1 MQRLPYD
8 ADTTDEVIQYYTVRA
23 IQLAAHGYVWSRSLF
38 EMANGVYKTQFFRDG
53 ETYDSFFVLKRRR
66 GTGAAG
72 RAIQELENPI
82 VTIDDC
88 HIVEFLK
95 KHNVKHEVVKGVFD
109 SFEYKKI
116 EEVYGDQRAKRSG
129 VFLMNHIDE
138 GIVILARIGASIQ
151 AQKAFCLHPLLQN
164 DEDMAKHFDFVC
176 RKADPIALAMA
187 IEYRYHANN
196 WLSDKVER
204 VFHERQWDDKGMI
217 VFNGRPT
224 YGPLYGVKRMLIA
237 DKIQNYK
244 DFLLYHKGSHPRSD
258 ELAVYFKC
266 WFNALGVDNFDEWDK
281 LLNEINPPNYE
292 TIKDDNEPN
301 HPT

>member
-8 ADTTDEVIQYYTVRA
+8 AETTEEMIQYYAVRA
-23 IQLAAHGYVWSRSLF
+23 MQLAAHDYAWSHALVK
-38 EMANGVYKTQFFRDG
+38 MADGVYKTQFFRDAK
-53 ETYDSFFVLKRRR
+53 TYDSFFVTKSRR

-72 RAIQELENPI
+72 RAIKQLENPI

-95 KHNVKHEVVKGVFD
+95 KHNVQHEVVKGVFD

-138 GIVILARIGASIQ
+138 GIIILARIGASIQ
-151 AQKAFCLHPLLQN
+151 AQKAFCLHPLLQQ

-176 RKADPIALAMA
+176 RKSDPIALAMA

-196 WLSDKVER
+196 WLSDKVKR
-204 VFHERQWDDKGMI
+204 VYHERDRDQH
-217 VFNGRPT
+217 GRLQLTGEPT
-224 YGPLYGVKRMLIA
+224 TGPLYGVKRMLIA

-244 DFLLYHKGSHPRSD
+244 DFINYHRGSHPRSD
-258 ELAVYFKC
+258 ELELYFEH
-266 WFNALGVDNFDEWDK
+266 WLSYLGVDNFGEWDK
-281 LLNEINPPNYE
+281 LLNEINPPDFHP
-292 TIKDDNEPN
+292 KQDDNEPD
-301 HPT
+301 HPH